1 MEQFF
6 VPQDAAQNAPQGKNV
21 KQQVKMS
28 VEDFIA
34 LAKRLIAE
42 YKLITFFNRTNALS
56 LSHFIIVR
64 ECHVMKMLYLI
75 EALPFFESHTVV
87 DMP

>member
-42 YKLITFFNRTNALS
+42 YK
-56 LSHFIIVR
+56 
-64 ECHVMKMLYLI
+64 
-75 EALPFFESHTVV
+75 
-87 DMP
+87 